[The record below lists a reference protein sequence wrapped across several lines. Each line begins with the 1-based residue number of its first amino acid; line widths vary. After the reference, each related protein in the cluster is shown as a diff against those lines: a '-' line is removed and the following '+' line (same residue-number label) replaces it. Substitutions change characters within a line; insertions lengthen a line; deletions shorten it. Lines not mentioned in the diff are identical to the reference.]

1 MKYSKLFLTI
11 GLSLFTLS
19 CWGQT
24 YSFDPSMIEGNGEDG
39 VDVSLFNQGLQLPGE
54 YFVNIFVNGD
64 RVSSGNL
71 NFHLE
76 NHEGKDILLPC
87 LSSEQLTKFGLD
99 VDKYSG
105 LFKSGAEHC
114 ANLWAIP
121 QADIQFDF
129 NQQKLSL
136 LVPTQALLPKLKGIA
151 PMQLWD
157 DGIPALFMNYQTNM
171 QQREYQG
178 AYKSHDESYYAQLQ
192 PGLNI
197 GSWRFRSA
205 VSWQKEQ
212 GWQRSYIY
220 AERGLNTIKSRLTLG
235 ESYSSGS
242 IFDSIPFTGG
252 KLASDETMVPYDQW
266 SFAPVIRGVAR
277 TQARVEVQQNG
288 YTVSNDLIP
297 SGPFELTNLPLGG
310 GSGDLKVIVHESD
323 GTEQVFTVP
332 YDTPA
337 VALRQGY
344 FEYSAMAGEY
354 RPSNDA
360 VQTTPVGALEM
371 MYGLPWN
378 LTLYGGL
385 QGASNYQAAALGI
398 GSLLGDFGAIST
410 DIVASNSKKDNQ
422 PKESGQ
428 RWRVRYNKSLE
439 SGTSFN
445 IASEEYATEG
455 FNTLSDTLDTYCKPD
470 AGNTCSLDYAKLKN
484 KINLNV
490 SQTINGWGVFNFSGY
505 RKKYWHDKT
514 TTTSFTAGYS
524 KTLENGLSLN
534 LNLSKT
540 QQINKN
546 GTKKNDRLVNL
557 WMSFPLSRW
566 LSNNSV
572 NANYQMTS
580 NSQGD
585 TVHEF
590 GVYGD
595 AFDRQLHWDLRE
607 RYRDSSASDNKTSS
621 ALSLNYR
628 GTYGEL
634 RGNYSYDK
642 KQRQLGVGINGSIV
656 ATQYGITAGQSSGD
670 TIALVQAPG
679 VDGASVGYWP
689 GMKTDFR
696 GYTSYGYL
704 TPYQVNNIDINPV
717 TLPKNAEIS
726 QTSTRVV
733 PTRGAVVLAKFD
745 TRIGGRLLLQ
755 LKRSDNKPVPFGS
768 VATVEGQSSNSGIVG
783 DDSQVYLTGV
793 PKEATVKVQWGKDK
807 KQSCHANVVLPEKND
822 SSGIYNLSAT
832 CIINN

>member
-1 MKYSKLFLTI
+1 MKYSKLFLSV
-11 GLSLFTLS
+11 GLALVTLS
-19 CWGQT
+19 GWGRT
-24 YSFDPSMIEGNGEDG
+24 YTFDPSLVESNEGDT

-54 YFVNIFVNGD
+54 YFVSVFVNDEKVG
-64 RVSSGNL
+64 SGNI
-71 NFHLE
+71 NFRIE
-76 NHEGKDILLPC
+76 NHNGEDTLSPC
-87 LSSEQLTKFGLD
+87 LNADQLTKYGID
-99 VDKYSG
+99 IHKYSDLFNSG
-105 LFKSGAEHC
+105 LEQC
-114 ANLWAIP
+114 ADLWAIP

-136 LVPTQALLPKLKGIA
+136 LLPTQALLPKLNGIA
-151 PMQLWD
+151 PEQLWD
-157 DGIPALFMNYQTNM
+157 DGIPALFMNYQANM
-171 QQREYQG
+171 QQRKYQG

-197 GSWRFRSA
+197 GPWRFRSA
-205 VSWQKEQ
+205 ASWQKEQ

-220 AERGLNTIKSRLTLG
+220 AERGLNTIKGRLTLG
-235 ESYSSGS
+235 ESYSDGS

-252 KLASDETMVPYDQW
+252 KLASDETMLPYDQW

-310 GSGDLKVIVHESD
+310 GSGDLKVIIHESD
-323 GTEQVFTVP
+323 GTQQVFTVP

-344 FEYSAMAGEY
+344 FEYSVMGGEY
-354 RPSNDA
+354 RPANDA
-360 VQTTPVGALEM
+360 VQTSPVGALEM
-371 MYGLPWN
+371 KYGLPWN

-385 QGASNYQAAALGI
+385 QGAGNYQAAALGI
-398 GSLLGDFGAIST
+398 GSLLGDFGALSA
-410 DIVASNSKKDNQ
+410 DVVQSNSKKDNQ
-422 PKESGQ
+422 QKESGQ
-428 RWRVRYNKSLE
+428 RWRVRYNKSLD
-439 SGTSFN
+439 SGTSVN

-455 FNTLSDTLDTYCKPD
+455 FNTLSDTLNTYCKPD
-470 AGNTCSLDYAKLKN
+470 AGNICYSDYKKPKN
-484 KINLNV
+484 KVNLSI
-490 SQTINGWGVFNFSGY
+490 SQTTDGWGTFNFSGY
-505 RKKYWHDKT
+505 RQNYWNDKS
-514 TTTSFTAGYS
+514 TTTSFAAGYS
-524 KTLENGLSLN
+524 RMFDSGISLN
-534 LNLSKT
+534 VNLSKT
-540 QQINKN
+540 QNIDKN
-546 GTKKNDRLVNL
+546 GKKTNDRLTSL
-557 WMSFPLSRW
+557 WLSFPLSRW
-566 LSNNSV
+566 LSNSSV
-572 NANYQMTS
+572 NASYQMTS
-580 NSQGD
+580 DTQGD
-585 TVHEF
+585 SMHEF

-595 AFDRQLHWDLRE
+595 SFNRQLHWDLRE
-607 RYRDSSASDNKTSS
+607 RYRDNASENKISS

-642 KQRQLGVGINGSIV
+642 RQRQLGVGINGNIV

-670 TIALVQAPG
+670 TMALVQAPG

-704 TPYQVNNIDINPV
+704 TPYRENNIDINPM

-733 PTRGAVVLAKFD
+733 PTKGAIVLAKFD

-783 DDSQVYLTGV
+783 DNSQVYLTGV
-793 PKEATVKVQWGKDK
+793 PKEASVKVQWGKDK
-807 KQSCHANVVLPEKND
+807 KQSCKAKVLLHDKVNAT
-822 SSGIYNLSAT
+822 GIYNLTAA
-832 CIINN
+832 CIVNG

>member
-1 MKYSKLFLTI
+1 MKYSQLFLSV
-11 GLSLFTLS
+11 GLALVTLS
-19 CWGQT
+19 GWGRT
-24 YSFDPSMIEGNGEDG
+24 YTFDPSLVESSGGDS

-54 YFVNIFVNGD
+54 YFVSIFVNGEK
-64 RVSSGNL
+64 VGSGNI
-71 NFHLE
+71 NFRIE
-76 NHEGKDILLPC
+76 NHNGEDTLSPC
-87 LSSEQLTKFGLD
+87 LNADQLTKYGID
-99 VDKYSG
+99 IHKYSD
-105 LFKSGAEHC
+105 LFNAGPEQC

-136 LVPTQALLPKLKGIA
+136 LLPTQALLPKLNGIA
-151 PMQLWD
+151 PEQLWD

-197 GSWRFRSA
+197 GPWRFRSA
-205 VSWQKEQ
+205 ASWQKEQ

-220 AERGLNTIKSRLTLG
+220 AERGLNTIKGRLTLG
-235 ESYSSGS
+235 ESYSDGS

-252 KLASDETMVPYDQW
+252 KLASDETMLPYDQW
-266 SFAPVIRGVAR
+266 SFSPVIRGVAR

-323 GTEQVFTVP
+323 GTQQVFTVP

-344 FEYSAMAGEY
+344 FEYSVMGGEY
-354 RPSNDA
+354 RPANDA

-371 MYGLPWN
+371 KYGLPWN

-385 QGASNYQAAALGI
+385 QGAGNYQAAALGI
-398 GSLLGDFGAIST
+398 GSLLGDFGALSA
-410 DIVASNSKKDNQ
+410 DVVQSNSKKDNQ
-422 PKESGQ
+422 QKESGQ
-428 RWRVRYNKSLE
+428 RWRVRYNKSLD
-439 SGTSFN
+439 SGTSVN

-455 FNTLSDTLDTYCKPD
+455 FNTLSDTLNTYCKPD
-470 AGNTCSLDYAKLKN
+470 AGNICYSDYKKPKN
-484 KINLNV
+484 KVNLSI
-490 SQTINGWGVFNFSGY
+490 SQTTDGWGTFNFNGY
-505 RKKYWHDKT
+505 RQNYWNDKS

-524 KTLENGLSLN
+524 RMFDSGISLN
-534 LNLSKT
+534 VNLSKT
-540 QQINKN
+540 QIIDKN
-546 GTKKNDRLVNL
+546 GKKTNDRLTSL
-557 WMSFPLSRW
+557 WLSFPLSRW
-566 LSNNSV
+566 LSNSSV

-580 NSQGD
+580 DTRGD
-585 TVHEF
+585 SMHEF

-595 AFDRQLHWDLRE
+595 AFNRQLHWDLRE
-607 RYRDSSASDNKTSS
+607 RYRDNASDNKASS

-642 KQRQLGVGINGSIV
+642 KQRQLGIGINGNIV

-670 TIALVQAPG
+670 TMALVQAPG

-704 TPYQVNNIDINPV
+704 TPYRENNIDINPM

-733 PTRGAVVLAKFD
+733 PTKGAVVLAKFD

-768 VATVEGQSSNSGIVG
+768 VATVEGQASSSGIVG
-783 DDSQVYLTGV
+783 DNSQVYLTGV
-793 PKEATVKVQWGKDK
+793 PKEATVKIQWGKDK
-807 KQSCHANVVLPEKND
+807 TQSCNARVLLPEDVNAT
-822 SSGIYNLSAT
+822 GIYNLTAVCT
-832 CIINN
+832 LND